1 MNDRSIR
8 KVSNCYSK
16 DYNIRT
22 NPQLN
27 DSKQDTI
34 MSSTVRTRISGR
46 SSKAP
51 RKFGDSPNPKAIAA
65 LDTISRELRLG
76 SPKKVGRPRKKKST
90 EDAIG
95 GDDSGGI
102 DRRGR
107 SRYPNPGDE
116 DSTGGEASDGREDE
130 ENGGGGG
137 GDDPTDESEDESS
150 DDESRALIE
159 RKIDPLL
166 LDAFLTCG
174 IRQVKVRIKFAM
186 AFSTVTGI
194 AVRAI
199 GDGKSLMKSI
209 DDFNKRQKYYEIL
222 DHETANKIKALGHI
236 CKDLYR
242 TGETVLK
249 PSTVTERSLTK
260 AVGSMNHEDNVR
272 RRMDSVA
279 KPPKL
284 SQSEPTWLEW
294 KQDLFNY
301 LRTQVNCYDVSLLY
315 VLVDDDFKIET
326 EADAMLVKVYKLRED
341 VRFIDNF
348 ETDDNAV
355 YEILHYCLHGG
366 DYSSIVDGP
375 KRSGRDV
382 FETLATR
389 CAGIQDK
396 WEYRNQAVSLS
407 QKLYYKDE
415 HSLSFQEYTSQ
426 WQKIF
431 HLYYL
436 AGEEL
441 SEAMKVTWFMDKLKA
456 EDGSTVSISK
466 SAIYSNSEVYGEDL
480 NKVIARLTVDI
491 TGNKANRKA
500 ANYNK
505 HNVKKQKYNVSEVGA
520 EEITSP
526 SKPAKKPPG
535 VDVSDPAKWFEK
547 DEYAK
552 LPLEWRKYCSHK
564 RYEALQKKKQ
574 EKKGKNPANDA
585 NKKKFQRNRT
595 KRDNKYIK
603 EVLTKQ
609 TEELTEKLEQK
620 ISSITSSTNN
630 SGANNSNRGGGSV
643 SFISSIQ
650 TMERKISSIKQT
662 DPTNVGE
669 SAALELDSHADTSVL
684 GKNFTILDY
693 TNTSCDVYGFT
704 ETAKISDV
712 PIVSGATAWNDE
724 NGTTFILVVHHA
736 IWMGSKLKHSL
747 INPNQVRFNG
757 IRVRDDPTKD
767 GLGIHTKDN
776 YIRMKMRGIVCYT
789 NTRVPSAEEL
799 RDCDRIVLTSSDG
812 WDPRNVSFKIS
823 ALES

>member
-1 MNDRSIR
+1 
-8 KVSNCYSK
+8 
-16 DYNIRT
+16 
-22 NPQLN
+22 
-27 DSKQDTI
+27 
-34 MSSTVRTRISGR
+34 
-46 SSKAP
+46 
-51 RKFGDSPNPKAIAA
+51 
-65 LDTISRELRLG
+65 
-76 SPKKVGRPRKKKST
+76 
-90 EDAIG
+90 
-95 GDDSGGI
+95 
-102 DRRGR
+102 
-107 SRYPNPGDE
+107 
-116 DSTGGEASDGREDE
+116 
-130 ENGGGGG
+130 
-137 GDDPTDESEDESS
+137 
-150 DDESRALIE
+150 
-159 RKIDPLL
+159 
-166 LDAFLTCG
+166 
-174 IRQVKVRIKFAM
+174 
-186 AFSTVTGI
+186 
-194 AVRAI
+194 
-199 GDGKSLMKSI
+199 
-209 DDFNKRQKYYEIL
+209 
-222 DHETANKIKALGHI
+222 
-236 CKDLYR
+236 
-242 TGETVLK
+242 
-249 PSTVTERSLTK
+249 
-260 AVGSMNHEDNVR
+260 
-272 RRMDSVA
+272 
-279 KPPKL
+279 
-284 SQSEPTWLEW
+284 
-294 KQDLFNY
+294 
-301 LRTQVNCYDVSLLY
+301 LY
-315 VLVDDDFKIET
+315 VLIDEDFKVET
-326 EADAMLVKVYKLRED
+326 EADTMLVRVYNLRDD

-348 ETDDNAV
+348 ETDDTAV

-382 FETLATR
+382 FQTLATR

-466 SAIYSNSEVYGEDL
+466 LAIYSNSEVYGEDL

-491 TGNKANRKA
+491 AGNKANRKA

-552 LPLEWRKYCSHK
+552 LPLEWKKYCSHK
-564 RYEALQKKKQ
+564 RYEAYQKKKQ
-574 EKKGKNPANDA
+574 QKKGKDPKNPY
-585 NKKKFQRNRT
+585 KKNQRNRI
-595 KRDNKYIK
+595 KRDDKYIK
-603 EVLTKQ
+603 EVLAKQ
-609 TEELTEKLEQK
+609 TEELTEKLENK
-620 ISSITSSTNN
+620 ISSITSS
-630 SGANNSNRGGGSV
+630 SSNSNKSV

-650 TMERKISSIKQT
+650 TMERKIRSIKRT
-662 DPTNVGE
+662 EPTNVGE

-724 NGTTFILVVHHA
+724 NGTTFILVVHNA

-747 INPNQVRFNG
+747 INPNQVRFNR
-757 IRVRDDPTKD
+757 IHVRDDPTKD

-799 RDCDRIVLTSSDG
+799 RDCDRIVLTSPDG